1 MSTLARALARAPH
14 SARTQSDDARSV
26 SPPQPVSG
34 TGRPL
39 DADVRRE
46 MASLLGHDFG
56 RVRVHNDATAAAA
69 AHRLNAAAY
78 TVGYDIVFGA
88 AARRRDT
95 PEGRALLAHELAHVV
110 QQTRGGPRPAG
121 GGEAAHEREAGAVAE
136 NVLRGT
142 RPAPIRAATGVGIAR
157 APLPA
162 LKLADADEP
171 PDLAWF
177 DELPGGDAPAW
188 PPEHLVD
195 TIDALEHWKR
205 KQIQTTPALLR
216 VDRALAWLAAELAR
230 RRKAKP
236 APRTRGTA
244 AARPE
249 QPETLRAQRSIVYTS
264 ATALREE
271 IGRIRTYLPYAS
283 VGERRILAVELPG
296 LLAQFQSSR
305 AAAEGNRRTNEV
317 AQALSES
324 PPGAEAGLWDVAQR
338 VDTIRPVPGEPGVQA
353 LYTGRSVIR
362 LSDQEAAALR
372 ANVRRALDQAAARVR
387 NVNQDTFADGSE
399 WIAHNEAHRRVGS
412 VVAWYGRDPIATEE
426 AALDRVTNSNRLLN
440 FYAADR
446 GKDLP
451 LAKTALLV
459 VDAAEL
465 ARMGAE
471 ESADAQEHAL
481 ATAGKWLTALQVSK
495 TILTTMVAM
504 EGAEFVGPEATA
516 FFRGVGL
523 PGAAASVAGGA
534 TTIVVVGTADGLLH
548 AVPATLGTRLFGSPD
563 DNLWAVF
570 EHEFWTG
577 AKEGAFAATA
587 VQATLG
593 FDKLLGVAA
602 GDVSL
607 LGRVR
612 SITAGGLGNA
622 TPGLAQSLIERRGF
636 GDTALSGGLDFVVGG
651 AGRGLGSLTRG
662 ASPSVRGSL
671 NTLFGAT
678 TSGVLTLARGG
689 SAIEVAGA
697 AALGGTLMGKE
708 RAADANAGATAR
720 SRRAGEWVRS
730 RLIDVTASAMLGAE
744 LPAFRGPG
752 SGGDRIVLT
761 DRAPRPALLSGG
773 PALRAPTPDL
783 IAPLEQ
789 PAAVAPAAAA
799 TAPAATPPLEQ
810 PAAVAPAAAATAPA
824 AAAPLQQPFAV
835 APAAAARVALEGK
848 LAPEPVSAPAPEPA
862 RAPVL
867 RPQLL
872 LAAESV
878 KDPSIEAQERRVAT
892 RAGKAARA
900 TDAAARA
907 SARAGEAIAA
917 LAHAREELAALTEQA
932 QRARA
937 AAEAARIAAIGT
949 KRNTDV
955 SKAAT
960 AARKAAAKADAAVEA
975 AVSAEE
981 RAVRNRA
988 KTQRQRIGRATAA
1001 TEAQRRLETS
1011 RRYLEALRRGNVRRR
1026 RVVRPPRMLTT
1037 PNGGRVL
1044 DPGYEG
1050 ERRTDP
1056 SHGHYLSK
1064 FPLTDQNYRRMLR
1077 GSPPYGADGQ
1087 PVNLHHRGGAPMG
1100 QLEEYT
1106 ATQHQNLD
1114 LHRDIEYS
1122 QINRPEFAEQRARHW
1137 VERARA
1143 LLNAR

>member
-1 MSTLARALARAPH
+1 MSTLAWAPH
-14 SARTQSDDARSV
+14 SARARSDEARSV
-26 SPPQPVSG
+26 APSPPQPVSG

-39 DADVRRE
+39 DAGVRRE
-46 MASLLGHDFG
+46 MASLLGHDFS
-56 RVRVHNDATAAAA
+56 RVRVHEDATAAAD

-78 TVGYDIVFGA
+78 TVGHDIVFGA

-95 PEGRALLAHELAHVV
+95 PERRALLAHELAHVV

-136 NVLRGT
+136 SVLRGT
-142 RPAPIRAATGVGIAR
+142 RPAPIRAATGVGVAR

-162 LKLADADEP
+162 LKLANADEP

-205 KQIQTTPALLR
+205 KQIKTTPALLR
-216 VDRALAWLAAELAR
+216 VDQALAWLAAELAR

-249 QPETLRAQRSIVYTS
+249 QPETLRARRSIVYTS

-283 VGERRILAVELPG
+283 AGERRILAVELPG
-296 LLAQFQSSR
+296 LLAQFQHSR
-305 AAAEGNRRTNEV
+305 AAAEGDRRTNEV

-324 PPGAEAGLWDVAQR
+324 APGAEAGLWDVAQR

-387 NVNQDTFADGSE
+387 SVNQDTFADGSE

-440 FYAADR
+440 LYATDR

-465 ARMGAE
+465 ARMGVE

-504 EGAEFVGPEATA
+504 EGAEFVGPQATA

-636 GDTALSGGLDFVVGG
+636 RDTALSGGLDFVVGG

-662 ASPSVRGSL
+662 ASPRVRGNL

-697 AALGGTLMGKE
+697 AALGGTLMSKE

-720 SRRAGEWVRS
+720 SRRAGEWARS
-730 RLIDVTASAMLGAE
+730 RAIDVTASAMLGAE

-761 DRAPRPALLSGG
+761 DRAPRPALLSEG

-783 IAPLEQ
+783 IAPLGQ

-799 TAPAATPPLEQ
+799 E
-810 PAAVAPAAAATAPA
+810 VA
-824 AAAPLQQPFAV
+824 
-835 APAAAARVALEGK
+835 REGK
-848 LAPEPVSAPAPEPA
+848 LAPEPVSVPAPAPEPA
-862 RAPVL
+862 RAPAP

-878 KDPSIEAQERRVAT
+878 KDPGIEAQERRVAT
-892 RAGKAARA
+892 RAGRAAGA
-900 TDAAARA
+900 TDAAAQA

-917 LAHAREELAALTEQA
+917 LAQARQKLAALTAQA
-932 QRARA
+932 QRARP

-949 KRNTDV
+949 KRNTDA

-960 AARKAAAKADAAVEA
+960 AALKAAAKADAAVEA
-975 AVSAEE
+975 AMSAEE
-981 RAVRNRA
+981 RAVRDRA
-988 KTQRQRIGRATAA
+988 ETQRRRVGSATAA
-1001 TEAQRRLETS
+1001 TEAQRKLETS
-1011 RRYLEALRRGNVRRR
+1011 RRYLDALRRGNVRRR
-1026 RVVRPPRMLTT
+1026 AVVRPPRMLTT

-1050 ERRTDP
+1050 RRTNDP
-1056 SHGHYLSK
+1056 SQGHYLSK

-1087 PVNLHHRGGAPMG
+1087 RVNLHHRGGAPMG
-1100 QLEEYT
+1100 PLDEYT
-1106 ATQHQNLD
+1106 ATQHQNLR
-1114 LHRDIEYS
+1114 LHEEIEDS
-1122 QINRPEFAEQRARHW
+1122 RIDRREFDDQRARYW